1 MKGVSRNK
9 CHNRAAEVVIWMV
22 FVFLN
27 IDPDYSS
34 CYSNRSKPSSKRS
47 IINEGVTVL
56 YEKYLE
62 QKNIFKY
69 IFFVNNEKSKLI
81 WCHYS

>member
-34 CYSNRSKPSSKRS
+34 YSNRS

>member
-9 CHNRAAEVVIWMV
+9 CQNRAAQVVIWML
-22 FVFLN
+22 FVFLY
-27 IDPDYSS
+27 IDPDYS
-34 CYSNRSKPSSKRS
+34 CYSNRS

-69 IFFVNNEKSKLI
+69 IFVKNEKSKLI